1 VASVLA
7 GLVHGNTYSLKVQG
21 QDAAGNLSAWN
32 ESLLAVKLYPP
43 DVPTVTILK
52 TNSLTPLIS
61 GKALKETNLVDE
73 YGAKIYS
80 NLEDDDQLTVILP
93 KSASQTTTAFT
104 LTLKAGQDSNGPL
117 SYDRNTQEW
126 QLDLGA
132 YKDSDGV
139 VIPLVT
145 QGVLDIK
152 VQVSAVGYL
161 LPIEDKSSNEVMV
174 NTAPPAITWD
184 SVTLDN
190 ILNASEANSAVTLS
204 GTVSDMVAGSPVNWA
219 IGRTLTVSM
228 NGQTEV
234 GQTTVN
240 ADGHWS
246 VQLTST
252 QAQALAQ
259 GNASFTARVVS
270 VFGNSASESRI
281 ITVDTVAPSL
291 TLTTPA
297 DVNLSVNETA
307 GWSTALKV
315 SDDTSGL
322 GPVEA
327 FLLQGQSLLAQLN
340 LTQDTDGQWASVQGA
355 WFDNG
360 QAKELTTLADGEY
373 TVQVVAKD
381 VAGNTSVQSL
391 QLSIDQT
398 PPTVSWSLSSTQL
411 GKNQTAEVTMTL
423 SEAVPHLPVLKPS
436 AGQLYAWAVVP
447 NTSGLQYK
455 AIFTPPSNSG
465 GTVSWSMDAWT
476 DKAGNEGSLN
486 TLPDSISFD
495 TLAPTVQSL
504 VLVNVLNKPLK
515 VNESV
520 DIEVQ
525 FSEALTVIGSLGLNL
540 QVGTQTRSASYVGV
554 KSDDASV
561 LVWRYTVKAEDND
574 VDGISIGANAL
585 NLGNNASIR
594 DSFGNHAVLN
604 HAAPTGLAPVL
615 VDTIAPTVTLSLTS
629 ADTTLASG
637 ETASLQIKFSEKP
650 ASLPTLSAT
659 LGGLG
664 SWTKSDDTTYNLD
677 FTPDAGV
684 SSGTVLFSLDG
695 WTDAAG
701 NAVSQGTLAL
711 ADNKTLRV
719 DTVAPVVKAVT
730 DQTASVTNADINFEV
745 SLSEAIS
752 GTWSTNNFTATN
764 GTVKSVT
771 LILDNKLTVV
781 VTPSTNT
788 KATVALSLVGGL
800 LKDDAGNALT
810 DQDLSSFNSQ
820 AIDTQAPTVSGVTLS
835 GVTLSGNSISGIYK
849 AGDEIL
855 VTVQM
860 SEAVTVTGVPQMAL
874 DLGGSQNRQAVYDS
888 GSGSDTLLFKYAVKQ
903 DDNDADG
910 VAVSAN
916 ALNLPASS
924 ALRDTA
930 GNAAKLSHAALVA
943 NNQFKV
949 DTVLPLVAISSDKT
963 QLPAGASANLTF
975 TFSEEPG
982 TSFSKAD
989 IAVVGGL
996 LSDLLGTGLT
1006 RTATFTLSSAHNGE
1020 ASISVANAS
1029 FTDAA
1034 GNQNA
1039 DGAEA
1044 NNRVAWWADSNAP
1057 TASISAGAFN
1067 NSQTVQVQSSEVG
1080 KLYLVH
1086 QDVAVYTFVNGVLV
1100 GDVANI
1106 TGAATDMWNVVD
1118 ISTAA
1123 QNTDLALS
1131 GLNEGVYRAYSVD
1144 AVGNL
1149 SWKSD
1154 QTITVDNT
1162 PPSISSGSTGSVLE
1176 NRPANT
1182 VVYTTQASD
1191 TMATGLTYSL
1201 AGTDADLFQ
1210 INASGQVTLKN
1221 SANYEAK
1228 PSYDFTVQV
1237 FDGVNTSEQAVT
1249 LSVSNVNEA
1258 PNASDIAIDLDED
1271 TAYDFRASDFGFIG
1285 NGEINAN
1292 GQLQVLDAVIIK
1304 STPSS
1309 GVLALKDVN
1318 DNFTAVVVDQR
1329 IAATDIG
1336 NLRFTPAINANGN
1349 KYASF
1354 SFRVQDNGGTANGGA
1369 DTSSAKTITINVTPV
1384 NDAPSLTTVNTLSG
1398 FTEDVY
1404 KEISY
1409 ANLRD
1414 ASNLIDVDS
1423 TSLSF
1428 AIQAISSGSL
1438 QKWNG
1443 SAWTNAATGTTL
1455 GAGEKFQWK
1464 AAADANGLLNA
1475 FTVKA
1480 SDGTLLSGT
1489 AIQVTAS
1496 VAAVNDAPTFTA
1508 MSESVVTTLEDTEV
1522 VITLADLLGKANDAD
1537 EDGTVTSFVIKEIRS
1552 GTLKIG
1558 TSLGSAVAVDVTDD
1572 TKNTINASTN
1582 LYWTPGANDNGTLNA
1597 FTMVAKD
1604 DRGAVSSTPV
1614 NVQVTVTAV
1623 NDAPNLTGVLP
1634 SFTGV
1639 NEDSANS
1646 TAVSLN
1652 LSGVSVT
1659 PGPSNESAQTLSYS
1673 VTAIPSFITLWK
1685 ADGTT
1690 QVLTTTTDLSLA
1702 DIQGLKYKTVANQFG
1717 GDNIVFAVTDSG
1729 DTANGGANNLTA
1741 SYGITVN
1748 AVNDAPVSSNTAV
1761 SVTEDTSKV
1770 FGLSD
1775 FGFYQDAE
1783 GTLLQ
1788 SIKIISLPSL
1798 GSLEFNS
1805 SGSTWTAVT
1814 ANSTVTAAEISSGK
1828 LRYTP
1833 PANAFGA
1840 SYANFQFAVSDF
1852 ELWSDDSY
1860 TATLNLSAV
1869 NDAPV
1874 VQPLGSRYVM
1884 LARETTPQ
1892 NNGYWFTVHEV
1903 EVWARVN
1910 GVLTNVALKANNIN
1924 AIASACNNFDTASG
1938 ASIMSAD
1945 KAIDGIKNV
1954 ALNRYSPSNLSSAAP
1969 VVQWWQVDLGAN
1981 YQIESVLVVTE
1992 GSFTSGASVLL
2003 SQQSMGSMANT
2014 ATSMVDMKSK
2024 PQVQDFG
2031 SVVVPAIDFTTVTL
2045 TAANTQVMLPAISIN
2060 NTASSGN
2067 VISDLLGNAF
2077 SDSLDAVA
2085 NNPTANAIGGMVVF
2099 GNTATAAQGK
2109 WQWKN
2114 TSDVNWTDI
2123 STTVSTTAGVFV
2135 GADSLL
2141 RFEPSNNYVGNP
2153 GGLAVR
2159 LADKSATVVSGD
2171 TVNLQGAGTSAYTAA
2186 SVSLTTSVLSAV
2198 QTLNGTTGTDTLNG
2212 GTGNDSLSGGASDD
2226 NLKGGDGNDTLIGGT
2241 GTDGLTGGV
2250 GADTF
2255 VWQSGDTGIDYV
2267 LDFMISEGDKI
2278 DLRGLLSGQNITA
2291 SNIHQYLLLTT
2302 DANDWGRL
2310 GQLKVD
2316 PTGSGNFTNS
2326 PLVINLS
2333 LGWTYYNL
2341 ASHTP
2346 GSLWA
2351 NGILLLSNSAPYWP
2365 YPVFSGNGTSDS
2377 LFETNAGLSTS
2388 GQLRLHDA
2396 DLSDTVSVTLESA
2409 GISTRSFNGNAYS
2422 GVRPANLTDE
2432 VLKNMFTLSNAT
2444 NLPADPGIGSTFNWT
2459 FNSGSEA
2466 FNFLPQDRTLEI
2478 LYTLKATDSQ
2488 GNVTYRVVPIQVWGT
2503 NDGPSL
2509 SVPSSSPRIAVN
2521 EDSPQRLGGFAI
2533 SDLDN
2538 TSTFTVVFQVTAG
2551 TGTIN
2556 LDAAPGVTITNNG
2569 TSRVTAVGAKE
2580 TLNNY
2585 FAAQTSPVSFLSGP
2599 TFSGNATVNFWASDG
2614 IAANANVFINVTAVA
2629 NDAPTATPVSLAS
2642 LANATTV
2649 LSTSSFGF
2657 SDTDGETLSSVT
2669 ITRLPAIVDG
2679 TLQWNNGSNWV
2690 SVTTGQTISASD
2702 IGSSKLRFA
2711 HSASTSTKAV
2721 QVGFI
2726 VNQADTVASISNSS
2740 SPSLSSSDV
2749 TLSGNVLMLDGVND
2763 FVNLTKTTGFRMP
2776 TTGSFTMEAWL
2787 KNERVDGA
2795 TIFHMGIQ
2803 NVLTWT
2809 TSQIIINNT
2818 DATGIANTE
2827 TLRLA
2832 IPSTYQTTDVWRH
2845 MALTVGPDGAGS
2857 KVSLFIDGNLVTS
2870 GSFSSPFLAK
2880 QSSGSYFFGRNVA
2893 GTDANNAY
2901 WKGEMYDF
2909 RLYQD
2914 ERTPAEIKADMLST
2928 SSTNYLDNLVSQYK
2942 FDGSEAANTF
2952 PTNFFDTNTNSLT
2965 VPSGPSGASV
2975 TKAGDSTL
2983 LIYDRFVN
2991 GTAGA
2996 DTLTGDAGADL
3007 LSGGAGN
3014 DSLSGGAGD
3023 DVLLGG
3029 LGADTLTGGGGADT
3043 FKFMLGDGGTTI
3055 NSSVTETIKDFS
3067 INDGDKLDLSDLLKG
3082 SGVSSQ
3088 DFNTTAGVFGNLS
3101 NYLQLTQSGT
3111 TAVLRVDIHG
3121 TANKAGFASPDL
3133 IINLEGAWADGNIQA
3148 TTDLNTSNAYKY
3160 FFNGNI
3166 II

>member
-1 VASVLA
+1 
-7 GLVHGNTYSLKVQG
+7 
-21 QDAAGNLSAWN
+21 
-32 ESLLAVKLYPP
+32 
-43 DVPTVTILK
+43 
-52 TNSLTPLIS
+52 
-61 GKALKETNLVDE
+61 
-73 YGAKIYS
+73 
-80 NLEDDDQLTVILP
+80 
-93 KSASQTTTAFT
+93 
-104 LTLKAGQDSNGPL
+104 
-117 SYDRNTQEW
+117 
-126 QLDLGA
+126 
-132 YKDSDGV
+132 
-139 VIPLVT
+139 
-145 QGVLDIK
+145 
-152 VQVSAVGYL
+152 
-161 LPIEDKSSNEVMV
+161 
-174 NTAPPAITWD
+174 
-184 SVTLDN
+184 
-190 ILNASEANSAVTLS
+190 
-204 GTVSDMVAGSPVNWA
+204 
-219 IGRTLTVSM
+219 
-228 NGQTEV
+228 
-234 GQTTVN
+234 
-240 ADGHWS
+240 
-246 VQLTST
+246 
-252 QAQALAQ
+252 
-259 GNASFTARVVS
+259 
-270 VFGNSASESRI
+270 
-281 ITVDTVAPSL
+281 
-291 TLTTPA
+291 
-297 DVNLSVNETA
+297 
-307 GWSTALKV
+307 
-315 SDDTSGL
+315 
-322 GPVEA
+322 
-327 FLLQGQSLLAQLN
+327 
-340 LTQDTDGQWASVQGA
+340 
-355 WFDNG
+355 
-360 QAKELTTLADGEY
+360 
-373 TVQVVAKD
+373 
-381 VAGNTSVQSL
+381 
-391 QLSIDQT
+391 
-398 PPTVSWSLSSTQL
+398 
-411 GKNQTAEVTMTL
+411 
-423 SEAVPHLPVLKPS
+423 
-436 AGQLYAWAVVP
+436 
-447 NTSGLQYK
+447 
-455 AIFTPPSNSG
+455 
-465 GTVSWSMDAWT
+465 
-476 DKAGNEGSLN
+476 
-486 TLPDSISFD
+486 
-495 TLAPTVQSL
+495 
-504 VLVNVLNKPLK
+504 
-515 VNESV
+515 
-520 DIEVQ
+520 
-525 FSEALTVIGSLGLNL
+525 
-540 QVGTQTRSASYVGV
+540 
-554 KSDDASV
+554 
-561 LVWRYTVKAEDND
+561 
-574 VDGISIGANAL
+574 
-585 NLGNNASIR
+585 
-594 DSFGNHAVLN
+594 
-604 HAAPTGLAPVL
+604 
-615 VDTIAPTVTLSLTS
+615 
-629 ADTTLASG
+629 
-637 ETASLQIKFSEKP
+637 
-650 ASLPTLSAT
+650 
-659 LGGLG
+659 
-664 SWTKSDDTTYNLD
+664 
-677 FTPDAGV
+677 
-684 SSGTVLFSLDG
+684 
-695 WTDAAG
+695 
-701 NAVSQGTLAL
+701 
-711 ADNKTLRV
+711 
-719 DTVAPVVKAVT
+719 
-730 DQTASVTNADINFEV
+730 
-745 SLSEAIS
+745 
-752 GTWSTNNFTATN
+752 
-764 GTVKSVT
+764 
-771 LILDNKLTVV
+771 
-781 VTPSTNT
+781 
-788 KATVALSLVGGL
+788 
-800 LKDDAGNALT
+800 
-810 DQDLSSFNSQ
+810 
-820 AIDTQAPTVSGVTLS
+820 
-835 GVTLSGNSISGIYK
+835 
-849 AGDEIL
+849 
-855 VTVQM
+855 
-860 SEAVTVTGVPQMAL
+860 
-874 DLGGSQNRQAVYDS
+874 
-888 GSGSDTLLFKYAVKQ
+888 
-903 DDNDADG
+903 
-910 VAVSAN
+910 
-916 ALNLPASS
+916 
-924 ALRDTA
+924 
-930 GNAAKLSHAALVA
+930 
-943 NNQFKV
+943 
-949 DTVLPLVAISSDKT
+949 
-963 QLPAGASANLTF
+963 
-975 TFSEEPG
+975 
-982 TSFSKAD
+982 
-989 IAVVGGL
+989 
-996 LSDLLGTGLT
+996 
-1006 RTATFTLSSAHNGE
+1006 
-1020 ASISVANAS
+1020 
-1029 FTDAA
+1029 
-1034 GNQNA
+1034 
-1039 DGAEA
+1039 
-1044 NNRVAWWADSNAP
+1044 
-1057 TASISAGAFN
+1057 
-1067 NSQTVQVQSSEVG
+1067 
-1080 KLYLVH
+1080 
-1086 QDVAVYTFVNGVLV
+1086 
-1100 GDVANI
+1100 
-1106 TGAATDMWNVVD
+1106 
-1118 ISTAA
+1118 
-1123 QNTDLALS
+1123 
-1131 GLNEGVYRAYSVD
+1131 
-1144 AVGNL
+1144 
-1149 SWKSD
+1149 
-1154 QTITVDNT
+1154 
-1162 PPSISSGSTGSVLE
+1162 
-1176 NRPANT
+1176 
-1182 VVYTTQASD
+1182 
-1191 TMATGLTYSL
+1191 
-1201 AGTDADLFQ
+1201 
-1210 INASGQVTLKN
+1210 
-1221 SANYEAK
+1221 
-1228 PSYDFTVQV
+1228 
-1237 FDGVNTSEQAVT
+1237 
-1249 LSVSNVNEA
+1249 
-1258 PNASDIAIDLDED
+1258 
-1271 TAYDFRASDFGFIG
+1271 
-1285 NGEINAN
+1285 
-1292 GQLQVLDAVIIK
+1292 
-1304 STPSS
+1304 
-1309 GVLALKDVN
+1309 
-1318 DNFTAVVVDQR
+1318 
-1329 IAATDIG
+1329 
-1336 NLRFTPAINANGN
+1336 
-1349 KYASF
+1349 
-1354 SFRVQDNGGTANGGA
+1354 
-1369 DTSSAKTITINVTPV
+1369 
-1384 NDAPSLTTVNTLSG
+1384 
-1398 FTEDVY
+1398 
-1404 KEISY
+1404 
-1409 ANLRD
+1409 
-1414 ASNLIDVDS
+1414 
-1423 TSLSF
+1423 
-1428 AIQAISSGSL
+1428 
-1438 QKWNG
+1438 
-1443 SAWTNAATGTTL
+1443 
-1455 GAGEKFQWK
+1455 
-1464 AAADANGLLNA
+1464 
-1475 FTVKA
+1475 
-1480 SDGTLLSGT
+1480 
-1489 AIQVTAS
+1489 
-1496 VAAVNDAPTFTA
+1496 
-1508 MSESVVTTLEDTEV
+1508 
-1522 VITLADLLGKANDAD
+1522 
-1537 EDGTVTSFVIKEIRS
+1537 
-1552 GTLKIG
+1552 
-1558 TSLGSAVAVDVTDD
+1558 
-1572 TKNTINASTN
+1572 
-1582 LYWTPGANDNGTLNA
+1582 
-1597 FTMVAKD
+1597 
-1604 DRGAVSSTPV
+1604 
-1614 NVQVTVTAV
+1614 
-1623 NDAPNLTGVLP
+1623 
-1634 SFTGV
+1634 
-1639 NEDSANS
+1639 
-1646 TAVSLN
+1646 
-1652 LSGVSVT
+1652 
-1659 PGPSNESAQTLSYS
+1659 
-1673 VTAIPSFITLWK
+1673 
-1685 ADGTT
+1685 
-1690 QVLTTTTDLSLA
+1690 
-1702 DIQGLKYKTVANQFG
+1702 
-1717 GDNIVFAVTDSG
+1717 
-1729 DTANGGANNLTA
+1729 
-1741 SYGITVN
+1741 
-1748 AVNDAPVSSNTAV
+1748 
-1761 SVTEDTSKV
+1761 
-1770 FGLSD
+1770 
-1775 FGFYQDAE
+1775 
-1783 GTLLQ
+1783 
-1788 SIKIISLPSL
+1788 
-1798 GSLEFNS
+1798 
-1805 SGSTWTAVT
+1805 
-1814 ANSTVTAAEISSGK
+1814 
-1828 LRYTP
+1828 
-1833 PANAFGA
+1833 
-1840 SYANFQFAVSDF
+1840 
-1852 ELWSDDSY
+1852 
-1860 TATLNLSAV
+1860 
-1869 NDAPV
+1869 
-1874 VQPLGSRYVM
+1874 
-1884 LARETTPQ
+1884 
-1892 NNGYWFTVHEV
+1892 
-1903 EVWARVN
+1903 
-1910 GVLTNVALKANNIN
+1910 
-1924 AIASACNNFDTASG
+1924 
-1938 ASIMSAD
+1938 
-1945 KAIDGIKNV
+1945 
-1954 ALNRYSPSNLSSAAP
+1954 
-1969 VVQWWQVDLGAN
+1969 
-1981 YQIESVLVVTE
+1981 
-1992 GSFTSGASVLL
+1992 
-2003 SQQSMGSMANT
+2003 
-2014 ATSMVDMKSK
+2014 MKSK

-2914 ERTPAEIKADMLST
+2914 ERTSEEIKADMLST
-2928 SSTNYLDNLVSQYK
+2928 SSTNYLDNLVRQYK

-3055 NSSVTETIKDFS
+3055 NSGVTEIIKDFS
-3067 INDGDKLDLSDLLKG
+3067 INDGDKLDLSDLFKG

-3101 NYLQLTQSGT
+3101 NYLQLTQSGNN
-3111 TAVLRVDIHG
+3111 AVLRVDIHG
-3121 TANKAGFASPDL
+3121 TANKAGFTSPDL
-3133 IINLEGAWADGNIQA
+3133 IINLEGA
-3148 TTDLNTSNAYKY
+3148 
-3160 FFNGNI
+3160 
-3166 II
+3166 